1 MDIVE
6 LFNTIREDEQFVKDE
21 DKELEEIFEGLTD
34 EQMIYLS
41 KLRYKYFTLGAN
53 LEKSI
58 NEAHSTF

>member
-1 MDIVE
+1 MDILE

-41 KLRYKYFTLGAN
+41 KLRYKYFRLGVN